1 MRASHGLGL
10 AGLALLIFIHGV
22 LRPRVMPVRETHEA
36 QVLRR
41 PHVLSTL
48 PHPQAA
54 SSHSAIVTAPAAMSM
69 DNEQSATAGSARIRP
84 KRYLLYASHSGFG
97 NQELSLRRAL
107 LLAYVL
113 NRTLVL
119 PPLLQQSDLSF
130 GPPEVRCSNP
140 NWQRRMQ
147 DNAETIYRRKMS
159 GGADDTYEALE
170 SIYDFGALQGLG
182 MRVVDFA
189 TFRHAGG
196 GSSSDVAPVGC
207 AKEDRYTGRRLQKLL
222 AKLYD
227 DAELRMG
234 SVYFLKA
241 ELRGLRSADSCFD
254 AVARSVLS
262 LPMTVP
268 VARLQRRRP
277 GALVRR
283 TRRRTSGSPTVAS
296 RWHQLRALATTVSGA
311 VRRTRTRTT
320 SRRRWL
326 GSRSGCQCAH
336 RRPAAGTRPCTS
348 PQTSQGE
355 LAHRC
360 SRGSA
365 APPRAT
371 APTLPASV

>member
-69 DNEQSATAGSARIRP
+69 DNEQAATAGCARIRP

-147 DNAETIYRRKMS
+147 DSAETIYRRKMS

-196 GSSSDVAPVGC
+196 GSSSNVAPVGC

-241 ELRGLRSADSCFD
+241 DWAAFEAPTAVSTPLGRSFHPDDGARGSGCGGGNQG
-254 AVARSVLS
+254 ARCV
-262 LPMTVP
+262 V
-268 VARLQRRRP
+268 RI
-277 GALVRR
+277 GAPP
-283 TRRRTSGSPTVAS
+283 TRRRWRRAGISFE
-296 RWHQLRALATTVSGA
+296 RWR
-311 VRRTRTRTT
+311 
-320 SRRRWL
+320 
-326 GSRSGCQCAH
+326 
-336 RRPAAGTRPCTS
+336 
-348 PQTSQGE
+348 
-355 LAHRC
+355 
-360 SRGSA
+360 
-365 APPRAT
+365 
-371 APTLPASV
+371 